1 MERSDSRDKIAIAL
15 ASPIYCLKCKTKT
28 DTLEIEQNKS
38 RNNRLMLQ
46 GKCALCGT
54 TKSRFAS
61 AKESASGNCSFRAEG
76 KGWTDLPFEL
86 HPQVSLTKRYSFVG
100 PGTKLNKRLDE
111 NKNPLSHSKPVNK
124 LDEIAMNHD
133 ICYEKYSDT
142 KERNK
147 ICDKKMLDDI
157 KSNRKTSSI
166 NEWIM
171 RRAANNIIGSKKVL
185 GI

>member
-1 MERSDSRDKIAIAL
+1 MEQSDSHDK
-15 ASPIYCLKCKTKT
+15 IYCLKCKTKT
-28 DTLEIEQNKS
+28 DTLEIKQIKS
-38 RNNRLMLQ
+38 KNNRLMLQ
-46 GKCALCGT
+46 GKCVLCGS
-54 TKSRFAS
+54 TKSRFIS
-61 AKESASGNCSFRAEG
+61 AKQKG

-86 HPQVSLTKRYSFVG
+86 HPPVSLTKRYSFVG

-111 NKNPLSHSKPVNK
+111 NKNLLPHSKSVNK
-124 LDEIAMNHD
+124 LDEIVMNHD
-133 ICYEKYSDT
+133 ICYEKYPQT

-147 ICDKKMLDDI
+147 ICDKKMFDDI

-171 RRAANNIIGSKKVL
+171 RRGAKNLIGAKKVL

>member
-1 MERSDSRDKIAIAL
+1 MDKFAIAL

-28 DTLEIEQNKS
+28 DTLEIEQSKS
-38 RNNRLMLQ
+38 KNNRLMLQ
-46 GKCALCGT
+46 GKCLLCGT
-54 TKSRFAS
+54 TKSRFI
-61 AKESASGNCSFRAEG
+61 KNQEV

-86 HPQVSLTKRYSFVG
+86 HPPVSLTKRYSFVG

-111 NKNPLSHSKPVNK
+111 NKNPLPHSKPVNK

-133 ICYEKYSDT
+133 ICYEKYPNT

-171 RRAANNIIGSKKVL
+171 RRGAKNLIGAKKVL

>member
-1 MERSDSRDKIAIAL
+1 MERSDSHDK
-15 ASPIYCLKCKTKT
+15 IYCLKCKTKT
-28 DTLEIEQNKS
+28 DTLEIEQSKS
-38 RNNRLMLQ
+38 RFNRLMLQ

-54 TKSRFAS
+54 TKSRFIS
-61 AKESASGNCSFRAEG
+61 AKEG

-86 HPQVSLTKRYSFVG
+86 HPPVSLTKRYQFLG
-100 PGTKLNKRLDE
+100 PGTKLNKRLYS
-111 NKNPLSHSKPVNK
+111 NKNPLPHSKPVNK

-133 ICYEKYSDT
+133 ICYEKYPKT

-157 KSNRKTSSI
+157 KSNKKTSSI
-166 NEWIM
+166 NEFLM
-171 RRAANNIIGSKKVL
+171 RRAAKNIIGAKKVL

>member
-1 MERSDSRDKIAIAL
+1 MEI
-15 ASPIYCLKCKTKT
+15 IYCLKCKTKT
-28 DTLEIEQNKS
+28 DTLEIKQSKT

-54 TKSRFAS
+54 NKS
-61 AKESASGNCSFRAEG
+61 SFIKNQEG

-86 HPQVSLTKRYSFVG
+86 HPPVSLTKRYSFVG

-111 NKNPLSHSKPVNK
+111 NKNPLPHSKPVNK

-133 ICYEKYSDT
+133 ICYEKYPNT
-142 KERNK
+142 KEINK
-147 ICDKKMLDDI
+147 ICDKKILDDI

-171 RRAANNIIGSKKVL
+171 RRGAKNLIGAKKVL

>member
-1 MERSDSRDKIAIAL
+1 MGKIAIAL

-28 DTLEIEQNKS
+28 DTLEIEQSKS

-54 TKSRFAS
+54 TKSRFIS
-61 AKESASGNCSFRAEG
+61 AKEG

-86 HPQVSLTKRYSFVG
+86 HPPVSLTKRYQFLG

-111 NKNPLSHSKPVNK
+111 NKNPLPHSKPVNK

-133 ICYEKYSDT
+133 ICYEKYPKT

-157 KSNRKTSSI
+157 KSNKKTSSI

-171 RRAANNIIGSKKVL
+171 RRGAKNLIGSKKVL

>member
-1 MERSDSRDKIAIAL
+1 MERSDSRDRIA
-15 ASPIYCLKCKTKT
+15 IYCLKCKTKT
-28 DTLEIEQNKS
+28 DTLEIKQIKS
-38 RNNRLMLQ
+38 KNNRLMLQ
-46 GKCALCGT
+46 GKCVLCGT
-54 TKSRFAS
+54 TKSRFIS
-61 AKESASGNCSFRAEG
+61 AKQEGKEG

-86 HPQVSLTKRYSFVG
+86 HPPVSLTKRYSFVG

-111 NKNPLSHSKPVNK
+111 NKNPLPHSKPVNK

-133 ICYEKYSDT
+133 ICYEKYPDT

-157 KSNRKTSSI
+157 KSNKKTSSF

-171 RRAANNIIGSKKVL
+171 RRGAKNLIGAKKVL

>member
-1 MERSDSRDKIAIAL
+1 MERSDSRDRIAIAL

-28 DTLEIEQNKS
+28 DTLEIKQIKS

-54 TKSRFAS
+54 TKSRFI
-61 AKESASGNCSFRAEG
+61 KNQEG

-86 HPQVSLTKRYSFVG
+86 HPPVSLTKRYSFVG
-100 PGTKLNKRLDE
+100 PGTKLNKRLDS
-111 NKNPLSHSKPVNK
+111 NKNPLPHSKPVNK

-133 ICYEKYSDT
+133 ICYEKYPDT

-171 RRAANNIIGSKKVL
+171 RRGGKNLIGTKKVL

>member
-1 MERSDSRDKIAIAL
+1 MERSDSRDRIAIAL

-28 DTLEIEQNKS
+28 DTFEIKQIKS
-38 RNNRLMLQ
+38 KNNRLMLQ
-46 GKCALCGT
+46 GKCVLCGT
-54 TKSRFAS
+54 TKSRFIS
-61 AKESASGNCSFRAEG
+61 AKEGKEG

-86 HPQVSLTKRYSFVG
+86 HPPVSLTKRYSFVG

-111 NKNPLSHSKPVNK
+111 NKNPLPHSKPVNK

-133 ICYEKYSDT
+133 ICYEKYPKT

-166 NEWIM
+166 NEFIM
-171 RRAANNIIGSKKVL
+171 RRAAKNIIGAKKVL

>member
-1 MERSDSRDKIAIAL
+1 MDKFAIAL

-28 DTLEIEQNKS
+28 DTLEIEQRKS
-38 RNNRLMLQ
+38 KNNRLMLQ
-46 GKCALCGT
+46 GKCLLCGT
-54 TKSRFAS
+54 TKSRFI
-61 AKESASGNCSFRAEG
+61 KNQEG

-86 HPQVSLTKRYSFVG
+86 HPPVSLTKRYSFVG

-111 NKNPLSHSKPVNK
+111 NKNPLPHSKPVNK

-133 ICYEKYSDT
+133 ICYEKYPNT

-147 ICDKKMLDDI
+147 ICYKKMLDDI

-171 RRAANNIIGSKKVL
+171 RRGAKNLIGAKKVL

>member
-1 MERSDSRDKIAIAL
+1 M
-15 ASPIYCLKCKTKT
+15 KCKTKT
-28 DTLEIEQNKS
+28 DTLEIEQSKS

-54 TKSRFAS
+54 TKSRFIS
-61 AKESASGNCSFRAEG
+61 AKEG

-86 HPQVSLTKRYSFVG
+86 HPPVSLTKRYSFVG

-111 NKNPLSHSKPVNK
+111 NKNPLPHSKPVNK
-124 LDEIAMNHD
+124 LDEIAMNQD
-133 ICYEKYSDT
+133 ICYEKYPKT

-157 KSNRKTSSI
+157 KSNKKTSSI
-166 NEWIM
+166 NEFLM
-171 RRAANNIIGSKKVL
+171 RRAAKNIIGAKKVL

>member
-1 MERSDSRDKIAIAL
+1 MERSDSHDK
-15 ASPIYCLKCKTKT
+15 IYCLKCKTKT
-28 DTLEIEQNKS
+28 DTLEIEQSKS
-38 RNNRLMLQ
+38 RNNRLMLR

-54 TKSRFAS
+54 TKSRFIS
-61 AKESASGNCSFRAEG
+61 AKEG

-86 HPQVSLTKRYSFVG
+86 HPPVSLTKRYSFVG
-100 PGTKLNKRLDE
+100 PGTKLNKRLDS
-111 NKNPLSHSKPVNK
+111 NKNPLPHSKPVNK

-133 ICYEKYSDT
+133 ICYEKYPKT

-157 KSNRKTSSI
+157 KSNKKTSSI
-166 NEWIM
+166 NEFLM
-171 RRAANNIIGSKKVL
+171 RRAAKNIIGAKKVL

>member
-1 MERSDSRDKIAIAL
+1 MERSDSRDRIA
-15 ASPIYCLKCKTKT
+15 IYCLKCKTKT
-28 DTLEIEQNKS
+28 DTLEIKQIKS
-38 RNNRLMLQ
+38 KNNRLMLQ

-54 TKSRFAS
+54 NKSRFIS
-61 AKESASGNCSFRAEG
+61 AKQEGKEG

-86 HPQVSLTKRYSFVG
+86 HPPVSLTKRYSFVG

-111 NKNPLSHSKPVNK
+111 NKNPLPHSKPVNK
-124 LDEIAMNHD
+124 LDEIVMNHD
-133 ICYEKYSDT
+133 ICYEKYPKT

-157 KSNRKTSSI
+157 KSNKKTSSI

-171 RRAANNIIGSKKVL
+171 RRGAKNLIGAKCVL

>member
-1 MERSDSRDKIAIAL
+1 
-15 ASPIYCLKCKTKT
+15 
-28 DTLEIEQNKS
+28 
-38 RNNRLMLQ
+38 MLQ

-54 TKSRFAS
+54 TKSSFCSYPRAESRFIS
-61 AKESASGNCSFRAEG
+61 AKQKG

-86 HPQVSLTKRYSFVG
+86 HPPVSLTKRYSFVG
-100 PGTKLNKRLDE
+100 PGTKRNKRLDE
-111 NKNPLSHSKPVNK
+111 NKNPLPHSKPLNK

-133 ICYEKYSDT
+133 ICYEKYPNT

-147 ICDKKMLDDI
+147 ICDRKMLDDI
-157 KSNRKTSSI
+157 KSIRKTSSI

-171 RRAANNIIGSKKVL
+171 RRGARNLIGVKKVL

>member
-1 MERSDSRDKIAIAL
+1 MERSDSRDRIA
-15 ASPIYCLKCKTKT
+15 IYCLKCKTKT
-28 DTLEIEQNKS
+28 DTCEIKQIKS
-38 RNNRLMLQ
+38 KNNRLMLQ
-46 GKCALCGT
+46 GKCVLCGT
-54 TKSRFAS
+54 TKSRFIS
-61 AKESASGNCSFRAEG
+61 AKQEGKEG

-86 HPQVSLTKRYSFVG
+86 HPPVSLTKRYSFVG

-111 NKNPLSHSKPVNK
+111 NKNPLPHSKPVNK

-133 ICYEKYSDT
+133 ICYEKYPDT

-157 KSNRKTSSI
+157 KSNKKTSSI

-171 RRAANNIIGSKKVL
+171 RRGAKNLIGAKKVL

>member
-1 MERSDSRDKIAIAL
+1 MERSDSRDRIA
-15 ASPIYCLKCKTKT
+15 IYCLKCKTKT
-28 DTLEIEQNKS
+28 DTFEIKQIKS
-38 RNNRLMLQ
+38 KNNRLMLQ
-46 GKCALCGT
+46 GKCVLCGT
-54 TKSRFAS
+54 TKSRFIS
-61 AKESASGNCSFRAEG
+61 AKQEGKEG

-86 HPQVSLTKRYSFVG
+86 HPPVSLTKRYSFVG

-111 NKNPLSHSKPVNK
+111 NKNPLPHSKPVNK

-133 ICYEKYSDT
+133 ICYEKYPDT

-157 KSNRKTSSI
+157 KSNKKTSSI

-171 RRAANNIIGSKKVL
+171 RRGAKNLIGAKKVL

>member
-1 MERSDSRDKIAIAL
+1 MERSDSHDK
-15 ASPIYCLKCKTKT
+15 IYCLKCKTKT
-28 DTLEIEQNKS
+28 DTLEIEQSKS

-54 TKSRFAS
+54 TKSRFIS
-61 AKESASGNCSFRAEG
+61 AKEG

-86 HPQVSLTKRYSFVG
+86 HPPVSLTKRYSFVG
-100 PGTKLNKRLDE
+100 PGTKLNKRLDS
-111 NKNPLSHSKPVNK
+111 NKNPLPHSKPVNK

-133 ICYEKYSDT
+133 ICYEKYPKT

-157 KSNRKTSSI
+157 KSNKKTSSI

-171 RRAANNIIGSKKVL
+171 RRGAKNLIGAKKVL

>member
-1 MERSDSRDKIAIAL
+1 MGKIAIAL
-15 ASPIYCLKCKTKT
+15 GSPIYCLKCKTKT
-28 DTLEIEQNKS
+28 DTLEIEQSKS

-54 TKSRFAS
+54 TKSRFIS
-61 AKESASGNCSFRAEG
+61 AEEG

-86 HPQVSLTKRYSFVG
+86 HPPVSLTKRYQFLG

-111 NKNPLSHSKPVNK
+111 NKNPLPHSKPVNK

-133 ICYEKYSDT
+133 ICYEKYPKT

-147 ICDKKMLDDI
+147 ICGKKMLDDI
-157 KSNRKTSSI
+157 KSNKKTSSI
-166 NEWIM
+166 NEFLM
-171 RRAANNIIGSKKVL
+171 RRAAKNIIGAKKVL

>member
-1 MERSDSRDKIAIAL
+1 MDKIAIAL

-28 DTLEIEQNKS
+28 DTLEIEQSKS

-54 TKSRFAS
+54 TKSRFIS
-61 AKESASGNCSFRAEG
+61 AKEG
-76 KGWTDLPFEL
+76 KGWTDLPFEV
-86 HPQVSLTKRYSFVG
+86 HPPVSLTKRYQFLG

-111 NKNPLSHSKPVNK
+111 NKNPLPHSKPVNK

-133 ICYEKYSDT
+133 ICYEKYSKT

-157 KSNRKTSSI
+157 KSNKKTSSI

-171 RRAANNIIGSKKVL
+171 RRAAKNIIGSKKVL

>member
-1 MERSDSRDKIAIAL
+1 MERSDSRDK
-15 ASPIYCLKCKTKT
+15 IYCLKCKTKT
-28 DTLEIEQNKS
+28 DTLEIEQSKS

-54 TKSRFAS
+54 TKSRFIS
-61 AKESASGNCSFRAEG
+61 AKEG

-86 HPQVSLTKRYSFVG
+86 HPPVSLTKRYHFLG
-100 PGTKLNKRLDE
+100 QGTKLNKRLAS
-111 NKNPLSHSKPVNK
+111 NKNPLPHSKPVNK

-133 ICYEKYSDT
+133 ICYEKYPKT

-157 KSNRKTSSI
+157 KSN
-166 NEWIM
+166 
-171 RRAANNIIGSKKVL
+171 KKN
-185 GI
+185 

>member
-1 MERSDSRDKIAIAL
+1 MERSDSRDK
-15 ASPIYCLKCKTKT
+15 IYCLKCKTKT
-28 DTLEIEQNKS
+28 DTLEIEQSKS

-54 TKSRFAS
+54 TKSRFIS
-61 AKESASGNCSFRAEG
+61 AKEG

-86 HPQVSLTKRYSFVG
+86 HPPVSLTKRYQFLG

-111 NKNPLSHSKPVNK
+111 NKNPLPHSKPVNK

-133 ICYEKYSDT
+133 ICYEKYPKT

-157 KSNRKTSSI
+157 KSNKKTSSI
-166 NEWIM
+166 NEFLM
-171 RRAANNIIGSKKVL
+171 RRAAKNIIGAKKVL

>member
-1 MERSDSRDKIAIAL
+1 MDKIAIAL

-28 DTLEIEQNKS
+28 DTLEIEQSKS

-54 TKSRFAS
+54 TKSRFIS
-61 AKESASGNCSFRAEG
+61 AKEG

-86 HPQVSLTKRYSFVG
+86 HPPVSLTKRYQFLG
-100 PGTKLNKRLDE
+100 PGTKLNKRLDS
-111 NKNPLSHSKPVNK
+111 NKNPLPHSKPVNK

-133 ICYEKYSDT
+133 ICYEKYPKT

-157 KSNRKTSSI
+157 KSNKKTSSI
-166 NEWIM
+166 NEFLM
-171 RRAANNIIGSKKVL
+171 RRAAKNIIGAKKVL

>member
-1 MERSDSRDKIAIAL
+1 MERSDSHDK
-15 ASPIYCLKCKTKT
+15 IYCLKCKTKT
-28 DTLEIEQNKS
+28 DTLEIEQSKS

-54 TKSRFAS
+54 TKSRFIS
-61 AKESASGNCSFRAEG
+61 AKEG

-86 HPQVSLTKRYSFVG
+86 HPPVSLTKRYHFLG
-100 PGTKLNKRLDE
+100 PGTKLNKRLDS
-111 NKNPLSHSKPVNK
+111 NKNPLPHSKPVNK

-133 ICYEKYSDT
+133 ICYEKYPKT

-157 KSNRKTSSI
+157 KSNKKTSSI

-171 RRAANNIIGSKKVL
+171 RRGAKNLIGTKKVL

>member
-1 MERSDSRDKIAIAL
+1 MERSDSRDK
-15 ASPIYCLKCKTKT
+15 IYCLKCKTKT
-28 DTLEIEQNKS
+28 DTLEIEQSKS

-54 TKSRFAS
+54 TKSRFIS
-61 AKESASGNCSFRAEG
+61 AKEG

-86 HPQVSLTKRYSFVG
+86 HPPVSLTKRYQFLG

-111 NKNPLSHSKPVNK
+111 NKNPLLHSKPVNK

-133 ICYEKYSDT
+133 ICYEKYPKT

-157 KSNRKTSSI
+157 KSNKKTSSI

-171 RRAANNIIGSKKVL
+171 RRAAKNIIGSKKVL

>member
-1 MERSDSRDKIAIAL
+1 M
-15 ASPIYCLKCKTKT
+15 KCKTKT
-28 DTLEIEQNKS
+28 DTLEIEQSKS

-54 TKSRFAS
+54 TKSRFIS
-61 AKESASGNCSFRAEG
+61 AKEGE
-76 KGWTDLPFEL
+76 GWTDLPFEL
-86 HPQVSLTKRYSFVG
+86 HPPVSLTKRYSFVG
-100 PGTKLNKRLDE
+100 PGTKLNKRLYS
-111 NKNPLSHSKPVNK
+111 NKNPLPHSKPVNK

-133 ICYEKYSDT
+133 ICYEKYPKT

-157 KSNRKTSSI
+157 KSNKKTSSI

-171 RRAANNIIGSKKVL
+171 RRLSKNIIGSKKVL

>member
-1 MERSDSRDKIAIAL
+1 MEI
-15 ASPIYCLKCKTKT
+15 IYCLKCKTKT
-28 DTLEIEQNKS
+28 DTLEIKQSKT

-54 TKSRFAS
+54 NKSRFIS
-61 AKESASGNCSFRAEG
+61 AKEGKEG

-86 HPQVSLTKRYSFVG
+86 HSPGYNFLG
-100 PGTKLNKRLDE
+100 PGSKLNKRLDE
-111 NKNPLSHSKPVNK
+111 NKNPLPHSKPINK

-133 ICYEKYSDT
+133 ICYEKYPNT

-147 ICDKKMLDDI
+147 ICDKEMVNDI
-157 KSNRKTSSI
+157 KKNKKTTSI

-171 RRAANNIIGSKKVL
+171 RRAAKNIIGAKRTLK
-185 GI
+185 I

>member
-1 MERSDSRDKIAIAL
+1 MEI
-15 ASPIYCLKCKTKT
+15 IYCLKCKTKT
-28 DTLEIEQNKS
+28 DTLEIKQSKT

-54 TKSRFAS
+54 NKSTFGSCPKAESRFIS
-61 AKESASGNCSFRAEG
+61 AKEGKEG

-86 HPQVSLTKRYSFVG
+86 HSPGYQFLG

-111 NKNPLSHSKPVNK
+111 NKNPLPHSKPINK

-133 ICYEKYSDT
+133 ICYEKYPNT

-147 ICDKKMLDDI
+147 ICDKKMVTDI
-157 KSNRKTSSI
+157 KKN
-166 NEWIM
+166 
-171 RRAANNIIGSKKVL
+171 KKN
-185 GI
+185 

>member
-1 MERSDSRDKIAIAL
+1 MDRIQ
-15 ASPIYCLKCKTKT
+15 CLKCKTKT
-28 DTLEIEQNKS
+28 DTFEIKQIKS
-38 RNNRLMLQ
+38 KNNRLMLQ
-46 GKCALCGT
+46 GKCVLCGT
-54 TKSRFAS
+54 TKSRFIS
-61 AKESASGNCSFRAEG
+61 AKQEGKEG

-86 HPQVSLTKRYSFVG
+86 HPPVSLTKRYSFVG

-111 NKNPLSHSKPVNK
+111 NKNPLPHSKPVNK

-133 ICYEKYSDT
+133 ICYEKYPDT

-157 KSNRKTSSI
+157 KSNKKTSSI

-171 RRAANNIIGSKKVL
+171 RRGAKNLIGAKKVL

>member
-1 MERSDSRDKIAIAL
+1 MERSDSRDRIA
-15 ASPIYCLKCKTKT
+15 IYCLKCKTKT
-28 DTLEIEQNKS
+28 DTCEIKQIKS
-38 RNNRLMLQ
+38 KNNRLMLQ
-46 GKCALCGT
+46 GKCVLCGT
-54 TKSRFAS
+54 TKSRFIS
-61 AKESASGNCSFRAEG
+61 AKQEGKEG

-86 HPQVSLTKRYSFVG
+86 HPPVSLTKRYSFVG

-111 NKNPLSHSKPVNK
+111 NKNPLPHSKPVNK

-133 ICYEKYSDT
+133 ICYEKYPDT

-157 KSNRKTSSI
+157 KSNKKTSSI

-171 RRAANNIIGSKKVL
+171 RRGAKNLIGAKRVL